1 MKRDDR
7 MKNMIL
13 QLCNILEGLQ
23 PTQANELEI
32 AGILSNVALSHN
44 APAHIYDKNGRRK
57 EVEG

>member
-44 APAHIYDKNGRRK
+44 QPAHIYKNGKRK
-57 EVEG
+57 EVE